1 MASAQDC
8 RSEPGEPASVSSSQS
23 VEVKMEALWWYGISG
38 VDGESVESGS
48 HVVDDQAAGT
58 SHVVDDQTAGT
69 SHVVDDQTAGNR
81 FIETSDDENP
91 QTDRFVLFSFQNG
104 VSFSNNCWLFSVPCR
119 IFFLHILQM
128 LH

>member
-38 VDGESVESGS
+38 VDGERVESGS

>member
-1 MASAQDC
+1 
-8 RSEPGEPASVSSSQS
+8 
-23 VEVKMEALWWYGISG
+23 MEALWWYGISG

-69 SHVVDDQTAGNR
+69 SHVVDDQTAGSSHVVDDQTAGNR